1 MRIITGIAIFA
12 LTAGAGHAQTRQDIN
27 DALGC
32 FYLNK
37 NGTGELWVRANS
49 TTGGLPIN
57 KWDKAY
63 AVPTPEDFGVD
74 YYKWIIVMSNT
85 SDLDACP
92 DDVQLVDD

>member
-1 MRIITGIAIFA
+1 MKIITSIAILA
-12 LTAGAGHAQTRQDIN
+12 LTASAGHAQTQQDIN

-32 FYLNK
+32 FYLDK

-49 TTGGLPIN
+49 DTAGLPIH

-63 AVPTPEDFGVD
+63 AVPTPEDRGID

-85 SDLDACP
+85 SDLGACP
-92 DDVQLVDD
+92 EGVPLVDD